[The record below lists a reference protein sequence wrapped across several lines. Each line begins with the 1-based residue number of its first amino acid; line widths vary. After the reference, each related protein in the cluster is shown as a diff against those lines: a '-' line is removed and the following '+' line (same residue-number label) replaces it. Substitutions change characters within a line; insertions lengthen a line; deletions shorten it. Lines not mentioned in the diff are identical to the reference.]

1 MKFGIGNFN
10 KVAKEAYEKL
20 PLNERNEL
28 IDEAKDGISE
38 TLNSRSIQKR
48 GSKIFGKINSMV

>member
-10 KVAKEAYEKL
+10 KVAKESYEKL

-38 TLNSRSIQKR
+38 TLSSRSIQKR
-48 GSKIFGKINSMV
+48 GSKIFGKLI